1 MVEAIKAGY
10 PKVLDHID
18 SFIDGA
24 AVKRVGDITFEFV
37 KQYVDKVIAV
47 HEGKVCTNMIELYQ
61 NEGLT
66 IEPAGAMSV
75 AALDQLTDI
84 IKGKKV
90 VCIISGGNNDI
101 SRYPEVIDR
110 SLIYEGLKHYLIV
123 EFAQKPGELLKFLQK
138 VLGPNDD
145 IIRFEYLKKTNKEFG
160 PALVGIELL
169 NKNDLEPLLERIKEN
184 NITYKNIT
192 HDDVLRKYFV

>member
-1 MVEAIKAGY
+1 
-10 PKVLDHID
+10 
-18 SFIDGA
+18 
-24 AVKRVGDITFEFV
+24 
-37 KQYVDKVIAV
+37 
-47 HEGKVCTNMIELYQ
+47 
-61 NEGLT
+61 
-66 IEPAGAMSV
+66 MSV
-75 AALDQLTDI
+75 AVLDQVAEL

-110 SLIYEGLKHYLIV
+110 SLIYEGLKHYFII

-169 NKNDLEPLLERIKEN
+169 NKNDLEPLLHRIKEN